1 MSNNMPL
8 HSWDDVRTD
17 LLRDEATSEALAV
30 VLMRKQ
36 FVAAMA
42 QKRKQKKIT
51 QAMVASQLGVS
62 KQAISK
68 FESGNSSPSLD
79 VVFRYADVLGIDLFN
94 KLKQVFA

>member
-51 QAMVASQLGVS
+51 QARVASQLGVS